1 MVIITIHSDH
11 AVTITTTTSPYTPPS
26 LPSLSLYGFNQI
38 HLKKHDKS
46 FLGSSL
52 AEISNGHID
61 HISHE
66 DVSLYEKEDIEE
78 AYDDEDEGNIRTY
91 KRRFYILLVF
101 ALSAFA
107 QYCAWNAFGPIA
119 GTVKAVFGW
128 GNAEIAL
135 LASLDPITYLL
146 TMIFFSWMMD
156 VKGKIPFRFFQRFD
170 RCELGCYS

>member
-1 MVIITIHSDH
+1 M
-11 AVTITTTTSPYTPPS
+11 A
-26 LPSLSLYGFNQI
+26 
-38 HLKKHDKS
+38 
-46 FLGSSL
+46 
-52 AEISNGHID
+52 AISNGHID

-78 AYDDEDEGNIRTY
+78 AHEDEENIRTY
-91 KRRFYILLVF
+91 KRRFYILFVF
-101 ALSAFA
+101 SLSAFA
-107 QYCAWNAFGPIA
+107 QYCAWNAFGPIS

-156 VKGKIPFRFFQRFD
+156 VKGKIPFRFFSVSPLFRAD
-170 RCELGCYS
+170 TTRCDLKRYSRHTLLFVFLPLEPRSNRMKIVA